1 MGHEF
6 DDPLLRRYPMEPLRL
21 RPVVQNGG
29 GIRSD
34 PVLRTQIPVN
44 GAVYRPELYRI
55 GVEVLTSSSQFRH
68 QFPARWAPG
77 CVPIDKPST
86 ALVHDVDEVCGRQRV
101 QVCRFDAVSRKAGQL
116 VEDISSVVQLESAT
130 YFQNAPTGI
139 SRDVKTGTERRAF
152 AAVDQACQKKYY

>member
-1 MGHEF
+1 MTTHQMRKKKRASNASLTSWIDQVGHEF
-6 DDPLLRRYPMEPLRL
+6 DDPLLRRYPVEPLRL

-86 ALVHDVDEVCGRQRV
+86 ALVHDVDEICGRQRV
-101 QVCRFDAVSRKAGQL
+101 
-116 VEDISSVVQLESAT
+116 
-130 YFQNAPTGI
+130 
-139 SRDVKTGTERRAF
+139 
-152 AAVDQACQKKYY
+152 